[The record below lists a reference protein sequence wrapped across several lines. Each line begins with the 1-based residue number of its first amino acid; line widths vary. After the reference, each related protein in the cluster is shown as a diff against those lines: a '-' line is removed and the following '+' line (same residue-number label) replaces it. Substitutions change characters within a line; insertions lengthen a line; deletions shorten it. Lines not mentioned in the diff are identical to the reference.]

1 MANLTNTEARK
12 AASHTVH
19 ESAAGVRMAPGP
31 FIGIVKGNTDPL
43 RSGKLQVWIP
53 ELGGAPDDDS
63 SWRSVSYCTPFY
75 GVTDKVEGADFASAP
90 HSYGMW
96 FTPPDLETKVMC
108 IFVNGDPARG
118 FYFACVPDWPSMHM
132 LPAISAPVD
141 KSSPD
146 PVVEFYD
153 NGSDPSALASVH
165 TLKKAT
171 HDIQKQIWST
181 QGLLQDPD
189 RGPGSSSAFR
199 ETPSSVFGISTPGQP
214 IQQNVE
220 QNPPDP
226 NDGKSDQGPDP
237 ETYSAQTKG
246 RRGGHTFV
254 MDDGDAQGNNRMF
267 RLRSSSGHMIMMND
281 TKDFLYIIN
290 SKGTAW
296 VELNGQGDVN
306 VYSGAQVNMYAQAG
320 INLDSKAGIKIH
332 GASVDIKSDAAVNIE
347 GKDVNIKGGGT
358 TKISGAMGL
367 HLKGMNTYLTG
378 DKCLQVASGGIINI
392 KGSCTTIQTT
402 MATKAMD
409 AGGAMMPM
417 QMPTKEPWTGHKG
430 TNGGGSGGVANPAAQ
445 PTYGASNGQPD
456 GAAGEF
462 GATNNFGS
470 GMTQQNYGPMTN
482 DIGPVTYNNGQQG
495 SFEGQSST
503 TAQSSSNDAAQ
514 TAAAVSDAGNLGAS
528 AGTGSLRD
536 SAIPDATGQTGGNA
550 GSNIN
555 TTAPADNNGNS
566 GQGSSFGFGKVVTGV
581 VTGIAT
587 ATVKTAINNLLT
599 NGQNYNTSNPQYPK
613 TQNYSTMNNLQN
625 VSYGTGASFDVSLKT
640 QSTADKAKY
649 SAGELQNNPGNLQ
662 YGPDDKY
669 AVGFA
674 NSLAIYTKPEQGI
687 AAFISLFDSY
697 YSDNKLT
704 CIQLIAKYLQAN
716 VTDNNVKSLARFTQN
731 LVGIAPNDYVNL
743 KDGKTR
749 VAFISAM
756 IKFVQGRIIY
766 TYNQI
771 LGGCALSLGVAPAD
785 LIQSIAPTT
794 KPWQN
799 GGGQFG
805 FGGYSPVYS
814 SGAQKG
820 SSSLLDVVKNAAI
833 STVVNRVTGVATGY
847 INNATNNLFNG
858 GTSIGGSITSSGG
871 IGGGGSWSS
880 SASSSTPDNSG
891 INTNNSSSLYSGQVP
906 NPQLMGQVVGNGQ
919 CAVFVQNVAPDCG
932 LTYGWRPASS
942 QNIFDNPPPPGAAIA
957 TLDKGS
963 YANQPTGNHAAV
975 YLDQGEDDRG
985 RYIVVQDQNWP
996 HGSGVTTHKIY
1007 EQPGASDSNNALTYR
1022 QIANDKN
1029 PNGVMASDAARA
1041 QQPNPNAE
1049 QNKQDANKTPD
1060 PNDPMVRDPVS
1071 GETMKKSQLDQI
1083 EANRAKV
1090 ATDPADARDLNP
1102 ENKET
1107 GTKTEGTVAQ
1117 KVEEE
1122 KGAAKLDTNSQTNVD
1137 KINEQVQNEKTIQDK
1152 ANSDLAQAADYRTQ
1166 QAELRQQERDIQE
1179 QYDTGKIDANQY
1191 TVQTQGVEGQLQSLG
1206 LRAATLE
1213 RNGTDALVASQNR
1226 EQSLLAEKETLVAQN
1241 DTGTIKTNE
1250 GEVDPETGLPAAQDS
1265 TSTTAPVTPVDVGY
1279 VPPIDTRPA
1288 TTVDTQLA
1296 VGNTETTSR
1305 DVNYTP
1311 ETTGIGNNFAGPGS
1325 AGSGDFIFDTKNFT
1339 DGGTKITTLGPQ
1351 GLSAITTDSAGNIV
1365 SSSTVYGGTKTV
1377 VTYDENGKATT
1388 TQVSDVKI
1396 ENGNPISTPVS
1407 SNTISY
1413 DASGNKTVKTND
1425 NNGNITTVTTDPS
1438 GKVVQTSS
1446 TSVTTNAD
1454 GSQSITASSSSS
1466 SVKVLDAN
1474 GKEIVQNNPEATN
1487 NNITTTTT
1495 GDAAGVKTET
1505 NNDASGAPVNNTTT
1519 QTSPDGSVTITTQV
1533 SGTPGSSVS
1542 ASSSITTTDS
1552 NGNTVTKTTTDNG
1565 TGPVTT
1571 TTTTPGGRGTD
1582 ADGNPTGDGG
1592 SGSASNASSVSQ
1604 DGSTGRED
1612 QTKAQADAAASDRGS
1627 GGDTTPVSGS
1637 ANAPGAKGSNSGS
1650 PNAPGSMMMG
1660 DQNGKAAC

>member
-53 ELGGAPDDDS
+53 ELGGGPDDDS

-75 GVTDKVEGADFASAP
+75 GVTDKVEGADFASSP
-90 HSYGMW
+90 HAYGMW
-96 FTPPDLETKVMC
+96 FTPPDLDTKVMC

-226 NDGKSDQGPDP
+226 VDGKSDQGPDP
-237 ETYSAQTKG
+237 ETYSSQTKG

-306 VYSGAQVNMYAQAG
+306 VYSGAQINMFAQAG

-332 GASVDIKSDAAVNIE
+332 GATVDIKSDAAVNIE

-358 TKISGAMGL
+358 TKISGMMGL

-445 PTYGASNGQPD
+445 PSYGASNGQPD

-470 GMTQQNYGPMTN
+470 GSTPQSYGPMTN

-503 TAQSSSNDAAQ
+503 TAQSSGNDAAQ
-514 TAAAVSDAGNLGAS
+514 AAAEASDAGNIGAS

-555 TTAPADNNGNS
+555 TSNPASNNGNS
-566 GQGSSFGFGKVVTGV
+566 GQGSSFGFGKVVTSV
-581 VTGIAT
+581 VTGVAT
-587 ATVKTAINNLLT
+587 ATVKTAINNLLS
-599 NGQNYNTSNPQYPK
+599 NGQSYNTSNPQYPK
-613 TQNYSTMNNLQN
+613 TQNYSTVNNLQN
-625 VSYGTGASFDVSLKT
+625 VSYGTGASFDVGLKT
-640 QSTADKAKY
+640 QSAADKAKY

-697 YSDNKLT
+697 YSGNKLT
-704 CIQLIAKYLQAN
+704 CIQLIARYLQAN

-743 KDGKTR
+743 KEGKTR

-771 LGGCALSLGVAPAD
+771 LGGCALSLGVAPTD

-799 GGGQFG
+799 GSGQFG
-805 FGGYSPVYS
+805 FGGYSPVYTAS
-814 SGAQKG
+814 AQKG
-820 SSSLLDVVKNAAI
+820 SSSLLNIVKNAAI
-833 STVVNRVTGVATGY
+833 STVVNKVTGIATGY
-847 INNATNNLFNG
+847 VNNAVNNLFSGGSSNGGSINVSG
-858 GTSIGGSITSSGG
+858 GTS
-871 IGGGGSWSS
+871 GGGNWSS
-880 SASSSTPDNSG
+880 SANYSTNYGSG
-891 INTNNSSSLYSGQVP
+891 INNNNPSALYSGSVP
-906 NPQLMGQVVGNGQ
+906 TPELMGKVVGNGQ
-919 CAVFVQNVAPDCG
+919 CAVFVQNVAPECG
-932 LTYGWRPASS
+932 LTNTWRPASS

-957 TLDKGS
+957 TLDKGG
-963 YANQPTGNHAAV
+963 YANQPTGNHAAI
-975 YLDQGEDDRG
+975 YLDQGQDERG

-996 HGSGVTTHKIY
+996 HGSGVNTHKIY
-1007 EQPGASDSNNALTYR
+1007 EQPGKSDSNNALTYR

-1029 PNGVMASDAARA
+1029 PNGILSRDAARA
-1041 QQPNPNAE
+1041 QKPNPDADK
-1049 QNKQDANKTPD
+1049 NKEEANKKED

-1083 EANRAKV
+1083 EANRAKS
-1090 ATDPADARDLNP
+1090 ASNPADARDLNP
-1102 ENKET
+1102 EKKE
-1107 GTKTEGTVAQ
+1107 GQPEGTPAQ
-1117 KVEEE
+1117 KVEQENGATKLDPPAQKSVDEINTKIESEKAIQSQAEE
-1122 KGAAKLDTNSQTNVD
+1122 KQT
-1137 KINEQVQNEKTIQDK
+1137 
-1152 ANSDLAQAADYRTQ
+1152 QAADLRAQ
-1166 QAELRQQERDIQE
+1166 QADVRAKQEAVQE
-1179 QYDTGKIDANQY
+1179 QYDTGKIDADTY
-1191 TVQTQGVEGQLQSLG
+1191 KTQTAALTSQNQSLG
-1206 LRAATLE
+1206 NQARKLENEATTDLAASKE
-1213 RNGTDALVASQNR
+1213 RETALV
-1226 EQSLLAEKETLVAQN
+1226 AEKETAVAQQEATVAAN
-1241 DTGTIKTNE
+1241 IKTNE
-1250 GEVDPETGLPAAQDS
+1250 GVVDPVTGLPPATDS
-1265 TSTTAPVTPVDVGY
+1265 TATNTGTETVAVDYTPPVD
-1279 VPPIDTRPA
+1279 TRVT
-1288 TTVDTQLA
+1288 TTVTDPYQTVNSQ
-1296 VGNTETTSR
+1296 TETTSR
-1305 DVNYTP
+1305 NTNYVT
-1311 ETTGIGNNFAGPGS
+1311 ENAN
-1325 AGSGDFIFDTKNFT
+1325 DTKYSNPGNAGQT
-1339 DGGTKITTLGPQ
+1339 DTILDVKNTDFGGTKVTTLGQ
-1351 GLSAITTDSAGNIV
+1351 EGL
-1365 SSSTVYGGTKTV
+1365 TV
-1377 VTYDENGKATT
+1377 VTTNADGNLVSVTNINNGAKTVTTYDQTGKASSYK
-1388 TQVSDVKI
+1388 VDDVKLD
-1396 ENGNPISTPVS
+1396 NGTPVATNKS
-1407 SNTISY
+1407 SSSVSY
-1413 DASGNKTVKTND
+1413 DGDGNKTVTTND
-1425 NNGNITTVTTDPS
+1425 NKGNTTTVTTDPQGNVIQS
-1438 GKVVQTSS
+1438 SS
-1446 TSVTTNAD
+1446 TSVQTNND
-1454 GSQSITASSSSS
+1454 GSTNISVSSSSS
-1466 SVKVLDAN
+1466 SVKITDAN
-1474 GKEIVQNNPEATN
+1474 GKEIVN
-1487 NNITTTTT
+1487 NNAGSNNNNVSTNTNINGAGSTQQETTS
-1495 GDAAGVKTET
+1495 AGGT
-1505 NNDASGAPVNNTTT
+1505 PVNNTTT
-1519 QTSPDGSVTITTQV
+1519 TTSPDGSVTVTTQV
-1533 SGTPGSSVS
+1533 SGSPGTQVSS
-1542 ASSSITTTDS
+1542 SSSITTTDG
-1552 NGNTVTKTTTDNG
+1552 NGNTVTRTTVDNG
-1565 TGPVTT
+1565 SGPVTT
-1571 TTTTPGGRGTD
+1571 TTTTPQGEQGANGETTQ
-1582 ADGNPTGDGG
+1582 ASSVTGDGSS
-1592 SGSASNASSVSQ
+1592 SG
-1604 DGSTGRED
+1604 TGTGGTEARAD
-1612 QTKAQADAAASDRGS
+1612 QTDVQRDAAGSDAGF
-1627 GGDTTPVSGS
+1627 GPPVTGNTPP
-1637 ANAPGAKGSNSGS
+1637 PGAQGSNSGS

>member
-1 MANLTNTEARK
+1 MANLQNTEARK

-53 ELGGAPDDDS
+53 ELGGDPEDDS

-108 IFVNGDPARG
+108 MFVNGDPARG
-118 FYFACVPDWPSMHM
+118 YYFACVPEWPSLHM
-132 LPAISAPVD
+132 LPAISASVD

-146 PVVEFYD
+146 PVVEYYD
-153 NGSDPSALASVH
+153 NGGDPSALASVH
-165 TLKKAT
+165 TLKKAS

-189 RGPGSSSAFR
+189 RGPGTSSAFR

-220 QNPPDP
+220 QNQPDP
-226 NDGKSDQGPDP
+226 TDGSGQGPDP
-237 ETYSAQTKG
+237 VTYSSQTKG

-267 RLRSSSGHMIMMND
+267 RLRSSNGHMILMND
-281 TKDFLYIIN
+281 TKDFMYIIN

-378 DKCLQVASGGIINI
+378 DKCLQVASGGVINV

-445 PTYGASNGQPD
+445 PTYGATNGQPD
-456 GAAGEF
+456 GAAGDF

-470 GMTQQNYGPMTN
+470 GMTPQSYGSMTN

-503 TAQSSSNDAAQ
+503 TAQSSSNDASQ
-514 TAAAVSDAGNLGAS
+514 AAAAASDAGNLGTS
-528 AGTGSLRD
+528 AGTGALRD

-555 TTAPADNNGNS
+555 TTAPANNNGNS
-566 GQGSSFGFGKVVTGV
+566 GQGSNFGFGKVVNSVVNGV
-581 VTGIAT
+581 AT
-587 ATVKTAINNLLT
+587 ATIKAAVNNLLSS
-599 NGQNYNTSNPQYPK
+599 GQSYNTSNPQYPK

-625 VSYGTGASFDVSLKT
+625 VSYGSGASFDVGLKT
-640 QSTADKAKY
+640 QSAADKAKY

-674 NSLAIYTKPEQGI
+674 NSLAIYAKPEQGI

-697 YSDNKLT
+697 YSGDKMT
-704 CIQLIAKYLQAN
+704 CIQLISRYLQAN

-743 KDGKTR
+743 KEGKTR

-771 LGGCALSLGVAPAD
+771 LSGCALSLGVAPTD

-799 GGGQFG
+799 GSGQFG

-833 STVVNRVTGVATGY
+833 STVVNKVTGLATGY
-847 INNATNNLFNG
+847 VNNAVNNIFSG
-858 GTSIGGSITSSGG
+858 GTSNGGSISVSGG
-871 IGGGGSWSS
+871 TNGSGSWSA
-880 SASSSTPDNSG
+880 SASYSTENNG
-891 INTNNSSSLYSGQVP
+891 VNNSNPSSVYSGSVP

-919 CAVFVQNVAPDCG
+919 CAVFVQNVAPECG
-932 LTYGWRPASS
+932 LTNTWRPASS

-957 TLDKGS
+957 TLDKGG
-963 YANQPTGNHAAV
+963 YANQPTGNHAAI
-975 YLDQGEDDRG
+975 YLDQGQDDRG
-985 RYIVVQDQNWP
+985 RYILVQDQNWP

-1007 EQPGASDSNNALTYR
+1007 EQPGKSDSNNALTYR

-1029 PNGVMASDAARA
+1029 PNGIVSRDADRA
-1041 QQPNPNAE
+1041 QKPNPDADKNTQE
-1049 QNKQDANKTPD
+1049 ANKKED

-1102 ENKET
+1102 EKKE
-1107 GTKTEGTVAQ
+1107 GQPEGTPAQ

-1122 KGAAKLDTNSQTNVD
+1122 KGAVKVDQPAQKSVDEINTKIESEKVIQSQA
-1137 KINEQVQNEKTIQDK
+1137 EEKQ
-1152 ANSDLAQAADYRTQ
+1152 AQGADLRAQ
-1166 QAELRQQERDIQE
+1166 QADVRAKQEAVQE
-1179 QYDTGKIDANQY
+1179 QYDTGKIDANTY
-1191 TVQTQGVEGQLQSLG
+1191 KTQTASLTSQNQSLG
-1206 LRAATLE
+1206 NQARKLENEATTDLAASKE
-1213 RNGTDALVASQNR
+1213 RETALVA
-1226 EQSLLAEKETLVAQN
+1226 EKQTVVAQN
-1241 DTGTIKTNE
+1241 DTGTIKTYE
-1250 GEVDPETGLPAAQDS
+1250 GEVDPTTGLPPATDKTT
-1265 TSTTAPVTPVDVGY
+1265 TSGQTETVAVDY
-1279 VPPIDTRPA
+1279 TPPIDTRPA
-1288 TTVDTQLA
+1288 TSVGTGNQTVNSQ
-1296 VGNTETTSR
+1296 TEITSR
-1305 DVNYTP
+1305 NTNYIP
-1311 ETTGIGNNFAGPGS
+1311 ENANDIKYAYPGS
-1325 AGSGDFIFDTKNFT
+1325 AGQGDTIIAT
-1339 DGGTKITTLGPQ
+1339 DVPVTGGQKVTSLGQEGLTVVTTNSQ
-1351 GLSAITTDSAGNIV
+1351 GGLV
-1365 SSSTVYGGTKTV
+1365 SVAVVNNGTKTV
-1377 VTYDENGKATT
+1377 TTYDSTGKASSYK
-1388 TQVSDVKI
+1388 VDDVKI
-1396 ENGNPISTPVS
+1396 ENGAPVATNR
-1407 SNTISY
+1407 SNNVVSY
-1413 DASGNKTVKTND
+1413 DGDGNKTVTTSD
-1425 NNGNITTVTTDPS
+1425 NRGNSNSVTTDPS
-1438 GKVVQTSS
+1438 GRVIGSS
-1446 TSVTTNAD
+1446 SSSVSTNSD
-1454 GSQSITASSSSS
+1454 GSQNISVSSSSS
-1466 SVKVLDAN
+1466 SVKVYDGN
-1474 GKEIVQNNPEATN
+1474 GKEIAQNNADNNSNNVSTNINTPAPGFRSEA
-1487 NNITTTTT
+1487 
-1495 GDAAGVKTET
+1495 AS
-1505 NNDASGAPVNNTTT
+1505 DASGAPVSRTISQSN
-1519 QTSPDGSVTITTQV
+1519 PDGSVVTTTQV
-1533 SGTPGSSVS
+1533 SAPPGSSVN
-1542 ASSSITTTDS
+1542 ASSSVTYTDS
-1552 NGNTVTKTTTDNG
+1552 NGNTVTKTTVDNG
-1565 TGPVTT
+1565 NGPVTNT
-1571 TTTTPGGRGTD
+1571 TVTPAGGAVDG
-1582 ADGNPTGDGG
+1582 DGNTIGNGGGG
-1592 SGSASNASSVSQ
+1592 SSSQASSVSS
-1604 DGSTGRED
+1604 DNSNSGGSGARAD
-1612 QTKAQADAAASDRGS
+1612 QTDVQRNAAGSDAGF
-1627 GGDTTPVSGS
+1627 GPPVSG
-1637 ANAPGAKGSNSGS
+1637 NTPPPGAQGSNSGS